1 MVDVY
6 IQYSLAVAD
15 SFDTLSRLIALQQ
28 VSNES
33 KLITA
38 GTRQNVFSPE
48 IWLHSLCPE
57 TLADTF
63 CDPRTAFPTLTA
75 ATHY

>member
-1 MVDVY
+1 MDVY
-6 IQYSLAVAD
+6 IQYSLAVTD

-38 GTRQNVFSPE
+38 GTRQNVFPQKFGCMRCA
-48 IWLHSLCPE
+48 LKHSLIHFVTQELRSP
-57 TLADTF
+57 
-63 CDPRTAFPTLTA
+63 
-75 ATHY
+75 H